1 MAVCSP
7 RRIYIL
13 EDIDIDIV
21 CYMCGM
27 TEGAKLKLLTWV
39 RRHFKHSGGLCFFS
53 NSQLNR

>member
-53 NSQLNR
+53 NP